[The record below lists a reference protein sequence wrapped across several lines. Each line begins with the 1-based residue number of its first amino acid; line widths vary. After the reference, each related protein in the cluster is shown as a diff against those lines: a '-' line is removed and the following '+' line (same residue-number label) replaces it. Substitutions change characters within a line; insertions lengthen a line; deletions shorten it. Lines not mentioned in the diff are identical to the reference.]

1 MQSIHLIN
9 VHPSLSIIRQ
19 RQLLPYIQPRPK
31 PLSYQE
37 AINSTVDSF
46 SDAKRTLDWFF
57 DVAGFQSSA
66 VDSEGIFSLAH
77 RKELYQWVDND
88 TFPPHLKTIPWADS
102 TSTGKIF
109 DFKRLYDTIVL
120 MFHTYYLDING
131 VGNLGPNGADTMKA
145 LEDRNRTLHDN
156 ATPGWLNSGNMF
168 TAENVGLRDDWYTDA
183 VFAQQQFTGTDP
195 TTLTRA
201 SGQWIQVF
209 TEAAAGNSAVLN
221 ILATAPA
228 HSFYV
233 QDYSYFRD
241 TAGMKPTDEIATSA
255 ADGVVRFGC
264 ASVALFYLPPAGQL
278 HPLAIILDWKGSLA
292 ASVAIFNKRVLPT
305 EPAVNERDDWPW
317 RYAKTCV
324 QVSDWTRHEITVH
337 LTDTHFVEEV
347 VVVAAQRTL
356 PADHIVF
363 RLLKE
368 HWTTTLSINSLA
380 RSILIPKVIMPLSA
394 FTEAQIV
401 SFVNGEYENFN
412 WMGKYIPNDL
422 ETRGFPIVELDSN
435 PKYHNYAYGREINL
449 MWNTLRK
456 FVAAILEQYYKNGD
470 TQVQDD
476 KDIADFCAEM
486 QSTLGGK
493 MSSFPTLA
501 TSKSPLDGLIDV
513 VTMCIHIASP
523 QHTAVNYL
531 QQYYMTFVPNKPSA
545 LYAPL
550 PTTLS
555 ALQAYGEAD
564 LIRALPVQKGG
575 QADNW
580 LLMAQVP
587 YLLSPAVEEA
597 VSLTTYARQAAAD
610 KDAIVAG
617 AGKILLADLK
627 ELEKTFKGIATQLD
641 DQTKEYDVLYPGR
654 TAKAIV
660 I

>member
-1 MQSIHLIN
+1 LD
-9 VHPSLSIIRQ
+9 SL
-19 RQLLPYIQPRPK
+19 
-31 PLSYQE
+31 E
-37 AINSTVDSF
+37 
-46 SDAKRTLDWFF
+46 WFF
-57 DVAGFQSSA
+57 DVAGFQSSST
-66 VDSEGIFSLAH
+66 DTKGFPSLAD
-77 RKELYQWVDND
+77 RQKLYQWVDND
-88 TFPPHLKTIPWADS
+88 SFPPHLDTIPWVDR
-102 TSTGKIF
+102 TGITQIF

-120 MFHTYYLDING
+120 MFHAYYLDANG
-131 VGNLGPNGADTMKA
+131 VDKLGPDGADTMQA
-145 LEDRNRTLHDN
+145 LEDRNRTLHDD
-156 ATPGWLNSGNMF
+156 AAPGWFNSGNMF
-168 TAENVGLRDDWYTDA
+168 TADNVGLRDDWYTDT
-183 VFAQQQFTGTDP
+183 VFAQQQFTGTNP

-201 SGQWIQVF
+201 SEQWIQVF
-209 TEAAAGNSAVLN
+209 TEAAAGNTAVLN
-221 ILATAPA
+221 LLATAPA
-228 HSFYV
+228 RSFYV

-255 ADGVVRFGC
+255 ADGVAHFGC
-264 ASVALFYLPPAGQL
+264 ASVALFYLPPAGQI

-305 EPAVNERDDWPW
+305 DPTANEKEDWPW

-356 PADHIVF
+356 PADHIVY

-412 WMGKYIPNDL
+412 WTGKYIPNDL
-422 ETRGFPIVELDSN
+422 ETRGFPIAELDSN

-470 TQVQDD
+470 TQVQND

-493 MSSFPTLA
+493 MSSFPTV
-501 TSKSPLDGLIDV
+501 TTLDGLIDM

-617 AGKILLADLK
+617 AGKMLLADLK
-627 ELEKTFKGIATQLD
+627 ELEKTFKGIATELD